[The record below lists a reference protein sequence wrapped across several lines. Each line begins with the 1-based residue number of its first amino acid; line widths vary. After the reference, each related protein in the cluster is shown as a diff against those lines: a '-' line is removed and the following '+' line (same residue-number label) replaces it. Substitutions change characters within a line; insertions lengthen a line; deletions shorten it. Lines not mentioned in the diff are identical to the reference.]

1 MQVNHPIFVTSLL
14 ALSVVGCA
22 ATAPK
27 ELVDARAA
35 YDRASH
41 GKAAQLAPAD
51 LHKAKTALDEAEK
64 AFADEP
70 GERSTADRAYVAL
83 RRTQLAEVMAT
94 RAEETAVK
102 EQAEQD
108 LKTAQAQKQAETSG
122 ALVTAKAALATS
134 QQNLAD
140 ANART
145 KAMETRL
152 ANLATV
158 KEDARGTVLT
168 LSGSVLFPSNKA
180 TLLPAAE
187 TRLNDVSDALMSTK
201 ERNLVVEGYTDSRG
215 RDDANLA
222 LSQRRADAVR
232 SYIVSRGYEAD
243 RVQAR
248 GMGSASPIAENE
260 SAEGRA
266 NNRRVE
272 IVVQAMK

>member
-1 MQVNHPIFVTSLL
+1 MQANHTIVISSLL

-35 YDRASH
+35 YDRVSH
-41 GKAAQLAPAD
+41 GKAGELAPAD

-64 AFADEP
+64 SFAEDGDEQA
-70 GERSTADRAYVAL
+70 TADRAYVAL
-83 RRTQLAEVMAT
+83 RKTQLAEVTAS
-94 RAEETAVK
+94 RAAESAVK
-102 EQAEQD
+102 EQAEQE
-108 LKTAQAQKQAETSG
+108 LKRAQAQKQAETSG
-122 ALVTAKAALATS
+122 ALVTAQAALATS

-140 ANART
+140 AHAQT
-145 KAMETRL
+145 KAMEARL
-152 ANLATV
+152 MNLATV
-158 KEDARGTVLT
+158 KEEERGMVLT

-201 ERNLVVEGYTDSRG
+201 ERSLIVEGYTDSRG
-215 RDDANLA
+215 RDDANLV

-243 RVQAR
+243 RIEAR
-248 GMGSASPIAENE
+248 GMGNSRPIAEND

-272 IVVQAMK
+272 IVVQAAK